1 MPHKTYK
8 RRFHKKSHKRFP
20 PKSRHSR
27 RNTYKLRKSE
37 PIKSIFSRLFTGG
50 DASDHAIQ
58 VYGGTDVQHT
68 GANGAIQLNPPMAQ
82 AGGKRRKK

>member
-37 PIKSIFSRLFTGG
+37 PIKSIFSQLFKGG
-50 DASDHAIQ
+50 DASDQAIR
-58 VYGGTDVQHT
+58 VYGGTDAQHA
-68 GANGAIQLNPPMAQ
+68 GANGAIHQNPPMALV
-82 AGGKRRKK
+82 GGKKKK